1 MLVEIRKST
10 SSTNCL
16 EKVLYEL
23 RLLHSKQLS
32 GSSKTDFYNT
42 KINLDPSRNALTTLN
57 TKVTHYIFA
66 DDVYAMSVHEGNKEK
81 WTSQQKLSLTTSH
94 Q

>member
-1 MLVEIRKST
+1 MLVGARKRT

-32 GSSKTDFYNT
+32 GSSITNFYNT
-42 KINLDPSRNALTTLN
+42 QINLDSTRNALTTLN
-57 TKVTHYIFA
+57 TKVTHYNYA
-66 DDVYAMSVHEGNKEK
+66 DDVMPCLNMRATKEK
-81 WTSQQKLSLTTSH
+81 MRSQ
-94 Q
+94 